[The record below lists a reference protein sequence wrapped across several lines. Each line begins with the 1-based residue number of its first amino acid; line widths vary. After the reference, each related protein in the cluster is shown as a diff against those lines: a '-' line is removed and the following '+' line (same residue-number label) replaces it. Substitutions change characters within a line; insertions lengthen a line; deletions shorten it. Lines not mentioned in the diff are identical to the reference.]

1 MIDPYILEAENEVLR
16 SRLDSV
22 KAGAQDLV
30 DAVKR
35 YLRQECLRSEL
46 CNTLS
51 TLEKKLK

>member
-1 MIDPYILEAENEVLR
+1 MIDPYILEAENEVLC

-46 CNTLS
+46 CNTLN
-51 TLEKKLK
+51 TLETKLK